1 MILRAAVLSSLA
13 LLAVSCNNR
22 TPTPPSEAVK
32 DAAVQ
37 PASTAPSA
45 SASAS
50 ASPSGPTKCG
60 DATCAPG
67 EYCCN
72 ESCSIC
78 APKDGS
84 CILTVCDPKDKPK
97 AVACKTDADCATWS
111 SYCGDLPCACLAIG
125 KASGP
130 PKCQQ
135 PNTVRCLVDP
145 CQKKT
150 AACQAGT
157 CVVTAK

>member
-1 MILRAAVLSSLA
+1 MKLRAAVVC
-13 LLAVSCNNR
+13 LLLMACNNR
-22 TPTPPSEAVK
+22 TPTPPSEAPK
-32 DAAVQ
+32 DAGVQ
-37 PASTAPSA
+37 PASSAPSPSA

-50 ASPSGPTKCG
+50 SGPTKCG

-84 CILTVCDPKDKPK
+84 CIMTVCDPKEKP
-97 AVACKTDADCATWS
+97 ATAACKTDADCATWS

-125 KASGP
+125 KNAGP
-130 PKCQQ
+130 PKCKQ
-135 PNTVRCLVDP
+135 PNSVKCLVDP
-145 CQKKT
+145 CLKKA

>member
-1 MILRAAVLSSLA
+1 MMARASAAVLA
-13 LLAVSCNNR
+13 LLAVSCKN
-22 TPTPPSEAVK
+22 PSPPKEVAK
-32 DAAVQ
+32 DAPSQ
-37 PASTAPSA
+37 PSSA
-45 SASAS
+45 SAAPPAS
-50 ASPSGPTKCG
+50 ASSAPSGPTKCG
-60 DATCAPG
+60 DVTCAAG

-84 CILTVCDPKDKPK
+84 CIMTVCDPKDKPK
-97 AVACKTDADCATWS
+97 AAACKTDADCATWS
-111 SYCGDLPCACLAIG
+111 SYCGDLPCACVAIA

-157 CVVTAK
+157 CVVTAQ